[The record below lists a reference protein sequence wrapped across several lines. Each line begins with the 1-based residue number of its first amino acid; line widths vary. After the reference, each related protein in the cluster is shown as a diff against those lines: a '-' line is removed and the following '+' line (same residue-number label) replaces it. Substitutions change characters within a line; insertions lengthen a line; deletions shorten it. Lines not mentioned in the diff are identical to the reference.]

1 MVEQFRQEP
10 KGKKIMMTTLGS
22 TRYDFCVKK
31 SDSNAEKPS
40 CAMLELRVE
49 IESNQYLCHN
59 SSQSN
64 LRYIYMFHWYISP
77 YLSIGQDNLEQRNR
91 IFRIDYYR

>member
-49 IESNQYLCHN
+49 IELTEAPKTEKSLNNTQTK
-59 SSQSN
+59 
-64 LRYIYMFHWYISP
+64 
-77 YLSIGQDNLEQRNR
+77 
-91 IFRIDYYR
+91 

>member
-10 KGKKIMMTTLGS
+10 KGNKIMMTTLGS

-49 IESNQYLCHN
+49 IELTEKLRKQKKVLTIHKRSRKHTRTTKLSEPLC
-59 SSQSN
+59 
-64 LRYIYMFHWYISP
+64 WV
-77 YLSIGQDNLEQRNR
+77 
-91 IFRIDYYR
+91 